1 MSDPGIDSVVVKQ
14 LSKNRELDFRINC
27 LGEPTIDSPLI
38 KKGKH
43 FVQEGNHLSYFHT
56 LIDMDQYRSEYGEPL
71 PAFEVAGPRRKIF
84 FKPSK
89 TRAAIVTCGGLCPG
103 LNNVIRSITFALNL
117 YGVDNVLG
125 IPYGFRGMVRGN
137 NHNLKVLNSHTVS
150 KIQTQGGTILGT
162 SRGPQDVREMVD
174 FLVENS
180 IQILF
185 TIGGDGTQKGAMSI
199 CDEIKRRN
207 LEISVIGIPKTIDND
222 LNFLEKTFGFETA
235 VEAAREMIQRLHTE
249 TTSVHNGIG
258 IIKLMGRD
266 SGYIAAQA
274 TLSSM
279 DVNICLVPE
288 IPFRLEGDHGLL
300 KCIENRL
307 TSKGHCVIAV
317 AEGAGQKLMPATGEK
332 DASGNT
338 KYADIGT
345 FLAGEI
351 KEYFSTHPHSPTIR
365 YVDPSYLIRSL
376 PASADDGVFCLRL
389 GQAAV
394 HAAMTGKTRLLTGY
408 WSRIFTHVP
417 MDYTVSARKKI
428 HPESLFWQSVLEYTR
443 QPADMT

>member
-1 MSDPGIDSVVVKQ
+1 MSRNEGNSLVVKQ
-14 LSKNRELDFRINC
+14 LTKDRELDFQISH
-27 LGEPTIDSPLI
+27 LGEAKFDSPLI
-38 KKGKH
+38 KKGKP
-43 FVQEGNHLSYFHT
+43 FIEEGNHLSYFHT
-56 LIDMDQYRSEYGEPL
+56 LADIDHYRALYDKSP
-71 PAFEVAGPRRKIF
+71 PAFEIAGPRKKIF
-84 FKPSK
+84 FDPMK

-125 IPYGFRGMVRGN
+125 IPYGFRGMVRSH

-150 KIQTQGGTILGT
+150 RIQTQGGTILGT

-174 FLVENS
+174 FLEENN

-185 TIGGDGTQKGAMSI
+185 TIGGDGTQKGAMAI
-199 CDEIKRRN
+199 CDEIDRRQ
-207 LEISVIGIPKTIDND
+207 LKISVIGIPKTIDND

-235 VEAAREMIQRLHTE
+235 VAAARETIQRLHTE
-249 TTSVHNGIG
+249 TTSVRNGIG

-288 IPFRLEGDHGLL
+288 ISFKLEGKFGLY
-300 KCIENRL
+300 KSIENRL
-307 TSKGHCVIAV
+307 TSKGHCLIAV
-317 AEGAGQKLMPATGEK
+317 AEGAGQHLIPATGET

-345 FLAGEI
+345 FLVEKI
-351 KEYFSTHPHSPTIR
+351 KKYFKSHPHSPTIR

-376 PASADDGVFCLRL
+376 PASSDDGVFCLRL

-394 HAAMTGKTRLLTGY
+394 HAAMAGKTRMLTGY

-417 MDYTVSARKKI
+417 MDYTVSARKQI
-428 HPESLFWQSVLEYTR
+428 HPDSLFWQSVLECTR
-443 QPADMT
+443 QPQNM